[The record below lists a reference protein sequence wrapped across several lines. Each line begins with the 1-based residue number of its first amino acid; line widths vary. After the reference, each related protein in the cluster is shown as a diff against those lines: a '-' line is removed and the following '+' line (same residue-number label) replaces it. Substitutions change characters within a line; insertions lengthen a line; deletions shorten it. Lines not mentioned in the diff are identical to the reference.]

1 MEAGIQG
8 KITFVTGGANGIG
21 KGIVTAFCLA
31 GADVVFCDVNE
42 DAGNRLCDELKDYQC
57 TFVKTDISDKESLI
71 STVNYIISKKGNI
84 DILINNAG
92 VSPFRSILD
101 VSVDDFDK
109 VLDINLR
116 PVFITAKILAK
127 HRSDNPYLNSYGRI
141 INMASTR
148 YLMSEPDSEAY
159 AASKGGIVSL
169 THALA
174 ISLSKY
180 KITVNCISPGWIETG
195 DYSQLRPI
203 DHQQHPSGRVG
214 VPQDIA
220 QTCIFLCK
228 PDSNFINGQNII
240 VDGGMTKKMIY
251 EE

>member
-8 KITFVTGGANGIG
+8 KIAFITGGANGIG
-21 KGIVTAFCLA
+21 RGIVIAFCQA
-31 GADVVFCDVNE
+31 GADVVFCDMDE
-42 DAGNRLCDELKDYQC
+42 GAGNRLCAELKDYRC
-57 TFVKTDISDKESLI
+57 TFLKTDISDKDALT
-71 STVNYIISKKGNI
+71 STINEVVSKKGNI

-92 VSPFRSILD
+92 VSPFVPILEL
-101 VSVDDFDK
+101 SVENFDK

-116 PVFITAKILAK
+116 PVFITAKLLAK
-127 HRSDNPYLNSYGRI
+127 HRSDNLYLNSYGRI
-141 INMASTR
+141 INIASTR
-148 YLMSEPDSEAY
+148 YLMSEPNSEAY

-180 KITVNCISPGWIETG
+180 NITVNCISPGWIETG
-195 DYSQLRPI
+195 DYTQLKPI
-203 DHQQHPSGRVG
+203 DHKQHPSGRVG

-220 QTCIFLCK
+220 QTCLFLCN
-228 PDSNFINGQNII
+228 PNNNFINGQNII